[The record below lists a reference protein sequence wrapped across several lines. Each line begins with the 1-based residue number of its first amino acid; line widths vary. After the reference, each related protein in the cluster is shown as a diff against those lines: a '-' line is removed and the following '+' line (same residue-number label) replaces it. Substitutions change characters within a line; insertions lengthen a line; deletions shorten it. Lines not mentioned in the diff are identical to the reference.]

1 MLAAEGES
9 GMMKLPEKIPDKIP
23 ETDEGPSSIWDAL
36 LGYGSWGYGSW
47 GHGSW
52 GDAEPQPSSTSEG
65 QGRWLLEDDDFSSEH
80 GYEPVGGRTEF
91 AYGEFDRWV

>member
-1 MLAAEGES
+1 
-9 GMMKLPEKIPDKIP
+9 MMKIP

-36 LGYGSWGYGSW
+36 LGYGSWGYT
-47 GHGSW
+47 
-52 GDAEPQPSSTSEG
+52 EPELSSVSEG

-91 AYGEFDRWV
+91 RYGEFERWV